1 MILRILSGFFC
12 LLPERLAFALGRAVG
27 WVWFHLLPVRRAV
40 AVRNL
45 HRALGAERSPGELRR
60 IAAESFQH
68 QALFGVELLRF
79 PLMNVAES
87 ERLVERKDYHHLQ
100 NAVDEGRGVVAIF
113 SHVGNFD
120 LAGVSQ
126 ALRGLPLAVVVKDIG
141 WKPGHDFIFGQRQ
154 GAGIQTIRAKRS
166 EREIL
171 RALRAGKVVA
181 FVIDQHMPPH
191 RGIATEFFGML
202 ASTTPAPVLFAQRTG
217 APIVTSHIRRN
228 GLGPTHVYEVD
239 PPMILE
245 EPFEDRKANQRHNT
259 ERLNRWLEG
268 VIRRSPEQW
277 LWMHKRWKIEDDP
290 SGFDV
295 PEDLAAS
302 WRARQKPSGA

>member
-1 MILRILSGFFC
+1 MILRVLSAAFC
-12 LLPERLAFALGRAVG
+12 LMSEPVAFAVGRWVG
-27 WVWFHLLPVRRAV
+27 WVWFHLIRVRRGV
-40 AVRNL
+40 ALHNL
-45 HRALGAERSPGELRR
+45 KRALGPEYSESELRR

-79 PLMNVAES
+79 PLMSEAES
-87 ERLVERKDYHHLQ
+87 VRLVERKNYHHMEA
-100 NAVDEGRGVVAIF
+100 AVAEGRGVVAIF

-126 ALRGLPLAVVVKDIG
+126 ALRGLPLAIVVKDIA
-141 WKPGHDFIFGQRQ
+141 WKPAHDYIFGQRE

-202 ASTTPAPVLFAQRTG
+202 ASTSPAPTLFAQRTG
-217 APIVTSHIRRN
+217 ATVITSHIRRN
-228 GLGPTHVYEVD
+228 GLSSSHVYEVD
-239 PPMILE
+239 PPMVLE
-245 EPFEDRKANQRHNT
+245 EPFDDRKANQRHNT
-259 ERLNRWLEG
+259 ERLNRWLES
-268 VIRRSPEQW
+268 VIRRYPAQW

-290 SGFDV
+290 TGFDV
-295 PEDLAAS
+295 PDELDKAWRERKRTNAA
-302 WRARQKPSGA
+302 